1 MQIAKR
7 ASLSKVFLLLFD
19 TFEISVCF
27 LTRVHLVSLCKLE
40 LIGKGKQEITDT
52 ELYIT
57 GLKNR
62 TQHSLVSAIPDSA
75 QGQVG
80 WCSGQPVLVQ
90 CGPAHD
96 RAWR

>member
-19 TFEISVCF
+19 TSEISVCF

-80 WCSGQPVLVQ
+80 WCSGQPLLVQ